1 MRASTGHGRLS
12 DAVDPQANPRITY
25 VRSINPTVSPN
36 MSKEWE
42 SDNVFDVLGCEIAR
56 QILVLASLR
65 PSSATELAEHCDVSE
80 PTIYRRV
87 HALQEYDMLDE
98 HIEIDDEGHHYKRY
112 KTELKEA
119 RVQIEQG
126 KFNIDIQLE
135 KDYTDKFT
143 DFWSD
148 MEKGAQSSSKDVN
161 TDSRHPSRT
170 SSDPSGG

>member
-1 MRASTGHGRLS
+1 
-12 DAVDPQANPRITY
+12 
-25 VRSINPTVSPN
+25 
-36 MSKEWE
+36 
-42 SDNVFDVLGCEIAR
+42 
-56 QILVLASLR
+56 
-65 PSSATELAEHCDVSE
+65 
-80 PTIYRRV
+80 
-87 HALQEYDMLDE
+87 MLDE